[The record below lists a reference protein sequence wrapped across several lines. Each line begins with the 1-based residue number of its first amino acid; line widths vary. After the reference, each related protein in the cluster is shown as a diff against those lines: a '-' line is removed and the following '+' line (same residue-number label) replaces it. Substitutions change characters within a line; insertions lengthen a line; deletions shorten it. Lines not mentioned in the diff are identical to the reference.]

1 MKKMSK
7 NIVLIKNHYPSF
19 NNLEEFNNND
29 KKDIYVNQDNYIENE
44 YIHIKDIENQ
54 EIILINEKKK
64 SKCMNEICLKK
75 SIISF
80 VIFIFL
86 LIILLI
92 LLKINK

>member
-7 NIVLIKNHYPSF
+7 NIGLIKNHYPSF
-19 NNLEEFNNND
+19 DNLEELNNND
-29 KKDIYVNQDNYIENE
+29 KKDIYVNQNNTENE
-44 YIHIKDIENQ
+44 YVHVKDIENQ

-64 SKCMNEICLKK
+64 SKCMDEICLKK

-86 LIILLI
+86 LIVLLI
-92 LLKINK
+92 LYKN